1 MVAKQ
6 ISEAEAQHEQ
16 EVELGSCSYS
26 VSKLVAPCQPYPHSC
41 LVSTC
46 VGVVVVTLPQR
57 MRKGVLFL
65 HSAVDGRTCSARPSW
80 KGSSSGEKG
89 RTRIYRKRKLGE
101 GQTHVSPW
109 QTSSFYPR
117 QLHPM
122 VITFWHSSP
131 FYLRRSRQVYK
142 SSVVILFLP

>member
-1 MVAKQ
+1 MFLPLYCQMVAKQ

-57 MRKGVLFL
+57 PRKGVLFFAQC
-65 HSAVDGRTCSARPSW
+65 SGRTDMLRKAVMKRLLL
-80 KGSSSGEKG
+80 
-89 RTRIYRKRKLGE
+89 RRKRPNTDLPKAEVGGGADARE
-101 GQTHVSPW
+101 
-109 QTSSFYPR
+109 
-117 QLHPM
+117 
-122 VITFWHSSP
+122 
-131 FYLRRSRQVYK
+131 
-142 SSVVILFLP
+142 SVADLFFLPSPIAPDGHYFLA